1 MLLLCRR
8 LFAETKDTAG
18 QQHDELASEE
28 RFAGVQH
35 SLREDHVV
43 VDAERE
49 DGVIVGACRL

>member
-28 RFAGVQH
+28 RFAGV
-35 SLREDHVV
+35 
-43 VDAERE
+43 
-49 DGVIVGACRL
+49 